1 MKFRV
6 KAVRQ
11 PEGIIELAIE
21 AASQADATQM
31 VRAQGARVLSV
42 TAQQSWTGYRR
53 VQPFPLLLFTQELVT
68 LLRAGLSL
76 IETIESLAEK
86 EVRAEHKSI
95 LETIVKALQE
105 GKPFSQALSQIPAV
119 FPELYIAL
127 VRSSERTG
135 ELDET
140 LARYI
145 GYRTRVDQIRKKII
159 SASIYPV
166 LLLVVGMAVML
177 FLLGYV
183 VPKFSVV
190 YEEVSHN
197 LPWLSRLLMMW
208 GKFLAAH
215 QMAVA
220 LMVVAVLALVGFGL
234 QHPRLRRLLL
244 NKIENIPGVR
254 ERILSYQLGRFYRS
268 LGMLLRGGIP
278 ILTALGMTQEILR
291 QEMRQRLAQVMARVG
306 EGQTLSRAM
315 ADNDMMT
322 PVALKMLRAGER
334 SGNLGEMLERTADF
348 YDEEMARW
356 VDWFLKLFEPILMA
370 VIGVLIGLIVVLMY
384 LPIFEL
390 ASSIQ

>member
-21 AASQADATQM
+21 AANQADAMQM

-86 EVRAEHKSI
+86 EVRAAHKSI

-119 FPELYIAL
+119 FPELYISL

-145 GYRTRVDQIRKKII
+145 SYRTRVDQIRKKII

-166 LLLVVGMAVML
+166 LLLGVGMAVML

-197 LPWLSRLLMMW
+197 LPWLSQLLMMW

-215 QMAVA
+215 QMGVA
-220 LMVVAVLALVGFGL
+220 LTVVTMLVLVGFGL
-234 QHPRLRRLLL
+234 QHPRLRRILL

-291 QEMRQRLAQVMARVG
+291 QDMRHQLAQVMARVG
-306 EGQTLSRAM
+306 EGKTLSRAM
-315 ADNDMMT
+315 DDNGMMT

-370 VIGVLIGLIVVLMY
+370 VIGVLIGLIVILMY